1 MALEQEQKAALRI
14 LEGIEEGTMSTQ
26 DSFALVEDAD
36 PALIY
41 LIFTWLRKKY
51 GPDNPASDGVL
62 GRLLEISN
70 RGSVPKKMK
79 EGQADPV
86 VEWFEDGYSYRELG
100 SKEFIELI
108 IDKLEG

>member
-1 MALEQEQKAALRI
+1 MSLQQEQKAALRI
-14 LEGIEEGTMSTQ
+14 LEGIENGTMTAAE
-26 DSFALVEDAD
+26 SFALIEDAD

-41 LIFTWLRKKY
+41 LILTWLRRRY
-51 GPDNPASDGVL
+51 AGHDNADAVVGRVVAISDRYPAVTA
-62 GRLLEISN
+62 
-70 RGSVPKKMK
+70 KMK

>member
-1 MALEQEQKAALRI
+1 MSLQQEQRAALRI
-14 LEGIEEGTMSTQ
+14 LEGIENGTMTAAE
-26 DSFALVEDAD
+26 SFALIEDAD

-41 LIFTWLRKKY
+41 LILTWLRRRY
-51 GPDNPASDGVL
+51 AGHSNADAVVGRVVAISDRYPAVTA
-62 GRLLEISN
+62 
-70 RGSVPKKMK
+70 KMK